1 MLISPH
7 GLIHAI
13 AAGFLQT
20 TSRGLRRW
28 IFHLGGVG
36 LIPLALLDNSPIPL
50 PGAMDIATIIL
61 SARQP
66 TLCLYYAAMA
76 IVGSVIGGFLT
87 YRLAR
92 KGGKSAL
99 EHKFPPKKV
108 DKFCAVF
115 HRFGFA
121 SIAVPAMIPPP
132 FPFVPFL
139 LAAGAMQY
147 PAKKFVAALALG
159 RAARYAILAYLGE
172 RYGRKIIPLFRDI
185 GKHPVLL
192 VLIFAALAAAAAA
205 IFYFTQIRKSKLST
219 WKYGGCIRFRTSV
232 AQTFLCQVPGHALH
246 IVIRTS
252 FTLWGVSSPS
262 GPPRWTAG

>member
-1 MLISPH
+1 VFISPH
-7 GLIHAI
+7 ALNHALALLLPTWRTI
-13 AAGFLQT
+13 
-20 TSRGLRRW
+20 RRY
-28 IFHLGGVG
+28 IYHLGGVG

-50 PGAMDIATIIL
+50 PGAMDIATIL
-61 SARQP
+61 LAAR
-66 TLCLYYAAMA
+66 TADLWFYYAAMA
-76 IVGSVIGGFLT
+76 TAGSVIGGFLT
-87 YRLAR
+87 YRIAR
-92 KGGKSAL
+92 KGGKAAL
-99 EHKFPPKKV
+99 EHKFPRKKV

-115 HRFGFA
+115 ERFGFA
-121 SIAVPAMIPPP
+121 SIAVPAIIPPP

-192 VLIFAALAAAAAA
+192 VLIVAALVLAAAA

-219 WKYGGCIRFRTSV
+219 WKFGG
-232 AQTFLCQVPGHALH
+232 
-246 IVIRTS
+246 
-252 FTLWGVSSPS
+252 
-262 GPPRWTAG
+262 